1 MSMWLVRAGKHGEN
15 EQAALEHGLVT
26 IGWNDLPDLSGC
38 QERSAIAELY
48 KQLNPDAPAG
58 RVANEVGQVWAFRGR
73 IETGDLVV
81 LPLKKQAAIAIGTI
95 SGNYVYRSDLGD
107 GIRHTRPVKWIR
119 TDLPRTAFDQDLLY
133 SFGAF
138 MTVCRIQRNDA
149 ESRIQAILEGKSA
162 TIPKAKVSEEEGEES
177 DSGIQ
182 DIELAARDQ
191 IMEYI
196 QRKFSGHQLA
206 TLVEAVLQ
214 AEGYF
219 TRTSPP
225 GPDGGVDIL
234 AGSPPDGIWLTT
246 IVRAGEVVP
255 LSGGSGGFAGI
266 AGHFAEFPCGPRLV
280 GELGGL
286 QKFGFERSPPKLFP
300 DAAVGRRGF
309 AGSVVEKLRTIVGRS
324 QSGTPPETSLGIGAG
339 RTFRELSLPMRF
351 DAHENRSS
359 TFEAFLKR
367 AGFLSRAIAS
377 KWALPHSILAPSL
390 SRRSSVKRLLF
401 VSTTR

>member
-138 MTVCRIQRNDA
+138 MTVCRVQRNDA

-234 AGSPPDGIWLTT
+234 AGSPPMGFGSPRLCVQVKSSPSPAGVEVLRGLQGILPNFHADRGLLVSW
-246 IVRAGEVVP
+246 
-255 LSGGSGGFAGI
+255 GGFKSSALNEARQSFFQTRLWDAGDLLE
-266 AGHFAEFPCGPRLV
+266 ALLRNYERLSDDLKAE
-280 GELGGL
+280 
-286 QKFGFERSPPKLFP
+286 
-300 DAAVGRRGF
+300 
-309 AGSVVEKLRTIVGRS
+309 
-324 QSGTPPETSLGIGAG
+324 
-339 RTFRELSLPMRF
+339 LP
-351 DAHENRSS
+351 
-359 TFEAFLKR
+359 LKR
-367 AGFLSRAIAS
+367 V
-377 KWALPHSILAPSL
+377 WALVPDDL
-390 SRRSSVKRLLF
+390 SEN
-401 VSTTR
+401 